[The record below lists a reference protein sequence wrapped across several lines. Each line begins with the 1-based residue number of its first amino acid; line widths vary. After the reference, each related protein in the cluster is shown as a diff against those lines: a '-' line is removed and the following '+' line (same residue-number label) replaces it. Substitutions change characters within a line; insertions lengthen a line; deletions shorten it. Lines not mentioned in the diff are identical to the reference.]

1 MWTPIENIL
10 PRLLNFLIM
19 WTVIAAI
26 PLKRYWDVRFSPLW
40 TMISPFNSLNEIVRK
55 GFSLVSC
62 RTKFWIFIQFF
73 RKPFLSTPPDQSFF
87 FVFLSLIVWLE
98 KNAKPSLLMTKSSFS
113 SETSYGTYWNL
124 FHWFFYKR
132 IRNSSH
138 DTWVTR
144 YERPSKPHIS
154 SVKTRFK
161 VILSKK
167 EFNYFPLMNTNNL
180 KLTWSVFY
188 RLCFEQSQG
197 LFSDIVK
204 NL

>member
-1 MWTPIENIL
+1 MKIFLYIYLSFDMWTPIENIL

-40 TMISPFNSLNEIVRK
+40 TMISPFNSLNEMVRK
-55 GFSLVSC
+55 GFSLVSR

-113 SETSYGTYWNL
+113 SETSYGTTEIC
-124 FHWFFYKR
+124 FIDF
-132 IRNSSH
+132 S
-138 DTWVTR
+138 T
-144 YERPSKPHIS
+144 
-154 SVKTRFK
+154 
-161 VILSKK
+161 K
-167 EFNYFPLMNTNNL
+167 EFAIARMTL
-180 KLTWSVFY
+180 
-188 RLCFEQSQG
+188 E
-197 LFSDIVK
+197 
-204 NL
+204 